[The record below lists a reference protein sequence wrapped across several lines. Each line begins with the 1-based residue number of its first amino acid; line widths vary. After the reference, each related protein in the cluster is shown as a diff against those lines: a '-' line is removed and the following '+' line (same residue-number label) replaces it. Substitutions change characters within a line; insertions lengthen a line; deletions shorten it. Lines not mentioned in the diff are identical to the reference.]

1 MDRIEEIAK
10 AKPAAVLLREKDL
23 TEAEYRALAERVL
36 AICGAEQV
44 PCILHSYVNAAME
57 LNAEA
62 LHAPLPILRQMT
74 AGEKG
79 AFRTLGASCH
89 SVEEAMEAE
98 RLGCTYLT
106 AGHIFETGCKK
117 GVPGRGIE
125 FLKEVCA
132 AVAIPVWAIGG
143 IHSGNIASVRAAGA
157 NAACVMSGPMGC
169 GHVGNYFGKFEKRRK
184 PVNFNEKMLTLY
196 AVTDRAWTG
205 EKTLYQ
211 QIEAALEGGVTCVQL
226 REKHLELEA
235 FVEEA
240 ISVRQLCRR
249 YGVPL
254 IINDN
259 VDVALK
265 SGADGVHVGMED
277 APVAEIRSR
286 VGRDFLIGATA
297 KTVAQ
302 ATAAEAAGAD
312 YLGVGAVFPS
322 PTKKNAIRITEG
334 QLAEIC
340 ASVHIP
346 AVAIGGI
353 TQDNVDQIRGCGMK
367 GVAVVSA
374 IFAAGDITAAARALK
389 QKVETLL

>member
-57 LNAEA
+57 LNAKA

-106 AGHIFETGCKK
+106 AGHIFETGCKQ
-117 GVPGRGIE
+117 GLPGREIE
-125 FLKEVCA
+125 ILKEVCA

-169 GHVGNYFGKFEKRRK
+169 GHVGNYFGKFEKT
-184 PVNFNEKMLTLY
+184 EET
-196 AVTDRAWTG
+196 
-205 EKTLYQ
+205 
-211 QIEAALEGGVTCVQL
+211 
-226 REKHLELEA
+226 REL
-235 FVEEA
+235 
-240 ISVRQLCRR
+240 
-249 YGVPL
+249 
-254 IINDN
+254 
-259 VDVALK
+259 
-265 SGADGVHVGMED
+265 
-277 APVAEIRSR
+277 
-286 VGRDFLIGATA
+286 
-297 KTVAQ
+297 
-302 ATAAEAAGAD
+302 
-312 YLGVGAVFPS
+312 
-322 PTKKNAIRITEG
+322 
-334 QLAEIC
+334 
-340 ASVHIP
+340 
-346 AVAIGGI
+346 
-353 TQDNVDQIRGCGMK
+353 
-367 GVAVVSA
+367 
-374 IFAAGDITAAARALK
+374 
-389 QKVETLL
+389 